1 MGICPARKEKK
12 YYLCSIEKTEE
23 IEKKLLSNNKRYQ
36 HYSIS
41 IFFLL

>member
-1 MGICPARKEKK
+1 MGVCNPGKEKK
-12 YYLCSIEKTEE
+12 YYLCSSEKIVG
-23 IEKKLLSNNKRYQ
+23 IEKKLLSNNNRYQ